1 MFGLSRSGRIIL
13 LLGLNVVMFLAE
25 LIVGYKTSSLALIA
39 DAFHML
45 SDVLSQIIALYAIRL
60 AARTEWQPTLSYGW
74 QRAELLGALY
84 NGVFLLAL
92 CFTILLD
99 AIERF
104 FKPEDIEEPKL
115 VLIVGGIGLA
125 CNLLGLVLFHDH
137 SGHGHSHSHGGHSH
151 SHSKKEKK
159 TVMPSSQP
167 SSPASAADVAD
178 ETNEK
183 GEKPLRHSS
192 SLDNISPLR
201 QTNIQNLQHAASQV
215 KKQLEDEERYARED
229 AASQGLSSLSAPSTT
244 RSRVQSNNSTTRP
257 DAVIVSMEGDKVLS
271 TDDGHDHDEANNHN
285 HDHDHGHGDD
295 EHDHEHEHDHGESGK
310 KGSKPSGEDLNMRGI
325 FLHVLGDALGSVG
338 VIFTALFIWLTDFS
352 WRFYMDPII
361 SICITAIIIHS
372 AWPLVR
378 SASFI
383 LLQGV
388 PVGVEIEEIR
398 REIKAI
404 PDVISIHDLHIW
416 QLTNIKMVA
425 SLHVLVTNQEAF
437 ERVSRAVK
445 SIMHRAGVHST
456 TIQPEFPGMHPYYQQ
471 ISQGAGLK
479 NRRQP
484 MSVDEDGKPLLVG
497 SSTGMTSRA
506 TSEAAQSRELL
517 GTTTSTSY
525 PGSPVLGG
533 VTDISAPDGVAV
545 DTAEGGVVIVPGD
558 GHGNID
564 ESNCAM
570 LCVDGEQ
577 ACDVGSCCTLP
588 VKR

>member
-1 MFGLSRSGRIIL
+1 MFGLTRSGRIIL
-13 LLGLNVVMFLAE
+13 LLGLNIIMFLAE
-25 LIVGYKTSSLALIA
+25 LIVGYKTGSLALIA

-45 SDVLSQIIALYAIRL
+45 SDVLSQVIALYAIRL
-60 AARTEWQPTLSYGW
+60 AAKTEWQPTLSYGW

-104 FKPEDIEEPKL
+104 FKPEDIEDPKL
-115 VLIVGGIGLA
+115 VLVVGGIGLV
-125 CNLLGLVLFHDH
+125 CNLMGLVLFHDH
-137 SGHGHSHSHGGHSH
+137 SGHGHSHGGHSH
-151 SHSKKEKK
+151 GHSHSSKKPKAIA
-159 TVMPSSQP
+159 
-167 SSPASAADVAD
+167 SSPD
-178 ETNEK
+178 EGSDDEK
-183 GEKPLRHSS
+183 GPKEAPSLRHQS
-192 SLDNISPLR
+192 SLERISPLK
-201 QTNIQNLQHAASQV
+201 QANIQNLQQAA
-215 KKQLEDEERYARED
+215 LEVQQQIENEERYAQQD
-229 AASQGLSSLSAPSTT
+229 AEET
-244 RSRVQSNNSTTRP
+244 RSRNSSFNEKEGARSHVQSGASRP
-257 DAVIVSMEGDKVLS
+257 DAVVVSMEGTQVLPAEH
-271 TDDGHDHDEANNHN
+271 THDHDDDHNEAHDHSHDHN
-285 HDHDHGHGDD
+285 DGAHDHDHAHAHAHDD
-295 EHDHEHEHDHGESGK
+295 EGK
-310 KGSKPSGEDLNMRGI
+310 GTKPSGEDLNMQGI

-361 SICITAIIIHS
+361 SVCISAIIIHS
-372 AWPLVR
+372 ALPLVR

-456 TIQPEFPGMHPYYQQ
+456 TIQPEFPGMHPYHQQ
-471 ISQGAGLK
+471 LAISRGGL
-479 NRRQP
+479 RQRQNL
-484 MSVDEDGKPLLVG
+484 SSDEDGKTLL
-497 SSTGMTSRA
+497 SSTALTSRA
-506 TSEAAQSRELL
+506 ASEAAQSNEYLHD
-517 GTTTSTSY
+517 
-525 PGSPVLGG
+525 GSHPA
-533 VTDISAPDGVAV
+533 SAVGEAI
-545 DTAEGGVVIVPGD
+545 EGGVVP
-558 GHGNID
+558 D
-564 ESNCAM
+564 ESGALDEPNCGL

>member
-1 MFGLSRSGRIIL
+1 MLGLTRSGRIIL
-13 LLGLNVVMFLAE
+13 LLGLNIIMFLAE
-25 LIVGYKTSSLALIA
+25 LIVGYKTGSLALIA

-45 SDVLSQIIALYAIRL
+45 SDVLSQVIALYAIRL
-60 AARTEWQPTLSYGW
+60 AAKTEWQPTLSYGW

-92 CFTILLD
+92 CFTIFLD

-104 FKPEDIEEPKL
+104 FKPEDIENPKL

-137 SGHGHSHSHGGHSH
+137 SGHAHSHGGHSHGHSH
-151 SHSKKEKK
+151 SHSKKPKAISN
-159 TVMPSSQP
+159 SSVDEP
-167 SSPASAADVAD
+167 DVAASD
-178 ETNEK
+178 NEK
-183 GEKPLRHSS
+183 GSKRVPHPLRHQS
-192 SLDNISPLR
+192 SLERISPLR
-201 QTNIQNLQHAASQV
+201 QANIQNLQQAA
-215 KKQLEDEERYARED
+215 LEVQHQIESEERYAQQD
-229 AASQGLSSLSAPSTT
+229 AEET
-244 RSRVQSNNSTTRP
+244 RSRSRVHSGASSRLDGVVVSIESTQ
-257 DAVIVSMEGDKVLS
+257 VLS
-271 TDDGHDHDEANNHN
+271 AEHN
-285 HDHDHGHGDD
+285 HDHNEAHSHNHDD
-295 EHDHEHEHDHGESGK
+295 GAHDHDHDHDHAHDDDKSGT
-310 KGSKPSGEDLNMRGI
+310 KPSGEDLNMQGI

-338 VIFTALFIWLTDFS
+338 VIFTALFVWLTDFS

-361 SICITAIIIHS
+361 SIFITAIIIHS
-372 AWPLVR
+372 ALPLVR

-437 ERVSRAVK
+437 ERISRAVK
-445 SIMHRAGVHST
+445 AIMHRAGVHST
-456 TIQPEFPGMHPYYQQ
+456 TIQPEFPGMHPYHQQ
-471 ISQGAGLK
+471 LAITRGGL
-479 NRRQP
+479 RQRQNL
-484 MSVDEDGKPLLVG
+484 SSDEDGKTLL
-497 SSTGMTSRA
+497 SSTALTSRA
-506 TSEAAQSRELL
+506 ASEAAQSSEYLHD
-517 GTTTSTSY
+517 
-525 PGSPVLGG
+525 GSR
-533 VTDISAPDGVAV
+533 SASPIAGEVVDGVV
-545 DTAEGGVVIVPGD
+545 VPVEGAL
-558 GHGNID
+558 D
-564 ESNCAM
+564 ESNCAL

>member
-1 MFGLSRSGRIIL
+1 
-13 LLGLNVVMFLAE
+13 MFLAE
-25 LIVGYKTSSLALIA
+25 LIVGYKTGSLALIA

-45 SDVLSQIIALYAIRL
+45 SDVLSQVIALYAIRL
-60 AARTEWQPTLSYGW
+60 ASKTEWQPTLSYGW

-92 CFTILLD
+92 CFTIFLD

-104 FKPEDIEEPKL
+104 FKPEDIEDPKL
-115 VLIVGGIGLA
+115 VLIVGGIGLV

-137 SGHGHSHSHGGHSH
+137 SGHGHSHGGHSHGHSH
-151 SHSKKEKK
+151 SHSKKPKAISN
-159 TVMPSSQP
+159 SSTDEDVVA
-167 SSPASAADVAD
+167 ASD
-178 ETNEK
+178 NEK
-183 GEKPLRHSS
+183 GSRRVPPPLRRHSS
-192 SLDNISPLR
+192 LERISPLR
-201 QTNIQNLQHAASQV
+201 QANIQNLQQAA
-215 KKQLEDEERYARED
+215 LEVQQQIENEERYAQED
-229 AASQGLSSLSAPSTT
+229 AEET
-244 RSRVQSNNSTTRP
+244 RSRSRVHSGASSRP
-257 DAVIVSMEGDKVLS
+257 DAVIVSMEGTQVLS
-271 TDDGHDHDEANNHN
+271 AEHN
-285 HDHDHGHGDD
+285 HDHNEVHDHSHDHGDD
-295 EHDHEHEHDHGESGK
+295 AHAHDHAHHGD
-310 KGSKPSGEDLNMRGI
+310 KGTKPSGEDLNMQGI

-372 AWPLVR
+372 ALPLVR

-456 TIQPEFPGMHPYYQQ
+456 TIQPEFPGMHPYHQQ
-471 ISQGAGLK
+471 LAITRGGL
-479 NRRQP
+479 RQRQNL
-484 MSVDEDGKPLLVG
+484 SSDEDGKTLL
-497 SSTGMTSRA
+497 SSTAMTSRA
-506 TSEAAQSRELL
+506 TSEAAQSNEYLHDGSR
-517 GTTTSTSY
+517 SA
-525 PGSPVLGG
+525 SPVAGE
-533 VTDISAPDGVAV
+533 TV
-545 DTAEGGVVIVPGD
+545 DGGVVVPEGD
-558 GHGNID
+558 ALD
-564 ESNCAM
+564 ESSCGL

>member
-1 MFGLSRSGRIIL
+1 MLGLTRSGRIIL
-13 LLGLNVVMFLAE
+13 LLGLNIIMFLAE
-25 LIVGYKTSSLALIA
+25 LIVGYKTGSLALIA

-45 SDVLSQIIALYAIRL
+45 SDVLSQVIALYAIRL
-60 AARTEWQPTLSYGW
+60 AAKTEWQPTLSYGW

-92 CFTILLD
+92 CFTIFLD

-104 FKPEDIEEPKL
+104 FKPEDIENPKL

-137 SGHGHSHSHGGHSH
+137 SGHAHSHGGHSHGHSH
-151 SHSKKEKK
+151 SHSKKPKAISN
-159 TVMPSSQP
+159 SSVDEP
-167 SSPASAADVAD
+167 DVAASD
-178 ETNEK
+178 NEK
-183 GEKPLRHSS
+183 GSKRVPHPLRHQS
-192 SLDNISPLR
+192 SLERISPLR
-201 QTNIQNLQHAASQV
+201 QANIQNLQQAA
-215 KKQLEDEERYARED
+215 LEVQHQIESEERYAQQD
-229 AASQGLSSLSAPSTT
+229 AEET
-244 RSRVQSNNSTTRP
+244 RSRSR
-257 DAVIVSMEGDKVLS
+257 
-271 TDDGHDHDEANNHN
+271 
-285 HDHDHGHGDD
+285 
-295 EHDHEHEHDHGESGK
+295 SGT
-310 KGSKPSGEDLNMRGI
+310 KPSGEDLNMQGI

-338 VIFTALFIWLTDFS
+338 VIFTALFVWLTDFS

-361 SICITAIIIHS
+361 SIFITAIIIHS
-372 AWPLVR
+372 ALPLVR

-437 ERVSRAVK
+437 ERISRAVK
-445 SIMHRAGVHST
+445 AIMHRAGVHST
-456 TIQPEFPGMHPYYQQ
+456 TIQPEFPGMHPYHQQ
-471 ISQGAGLK
+471 LAITRGGL
-479 NRRQP
+479 RQRQNL
-484 MSVDEDGKPLLVG
+484 SSDEDGKTLL
-497 SSTGMTSRA
+497 SSTALTSRA
-506 TSEAAQSRELL
+506 ASEAAQSSEYLHD
-517 GTTTSTSY
+517 
-525 PGSPVLGG
+525 GSR
-533 VTDISAPDGVAV
+533 SASPIAGEVVDGVV
-545 DTAEGGVVIVPGD
+545 VPVEGAL
-558 GHGNID
+558 D
-564 ESNCAM
+564 ESNCAL